1 MPITEEEAAKITDI
15 VLDQEEIEDTMELFD
30 IRELEFFPNLESLTL
45 RNFDLDNYDFT
56 TFLKLVQLRE
66 ITFENCD
73 FENSIIIASLK
84 VQSLSLKNCNIKDYN
99 FLYVMDELK
108 ECTVNKGILDI
119 QKLNNLVKLEYLD
132 TSYSKIEGD
141 TKEWKLPEC
150 KELSIH
156 NTNIMDLTFTLNM
169 PRIQKISISKNQY
182 DANKSVIAL
191 LKERNVK
198 CFNEQIVEW
207 QEEVQ

>member
-1 MPITEEEAAKITDI
+1 MIQIKNTVLKNNICFQLDKKSIPITEEEAAKITDI

-84 VQSLSLKNCNIKDYN
+84 VQSLSLKNCNIKD
-99 FLYVMDELK
+99 LYYK
-108 ECTVNKGILDI
+108 
-119 QKLNNLVKLEYLD
+119 
-132 TSYSKIEGD
+132 
-141 TKEWKLPEC
+141 
-150 KELSIH
+150 
-156 NTNIMDLTFTLNM
+156 
-169 PRIQKISISKNQY
+169 PRASQVAQ
-182 DANKSVIAL
+182 
-191 LKERNVK
+191 
-198 CFNEQIVEW
+198 W
-207 QEEVQ
+207 